1 MTLILGTKNQGK
13 LEFALSQFKLDSS
26 FVQDGK
32 DMSLNNFSDI
42 RVINHLEALIKRL
55 CTDNQ
60 DPILHI
66 EKIVEFNKDA
76 VLICE
81 DLGCIITP
89 YDELEKQVVN
99 KTIAICS
106 RLARQA
112 DSVWRVYQGKGD
124 KIK

>member
-1 MTLILGTKNQGK
+1 MTLILGTKKQGK
-13 LEFALSQFKLDSS
+13 LEFALSQFKIDKDKVLDGG
-26 FVQDGK
+26 Q
-32 DMSLNNFSDI
+32 MSLNNFSNI
-42 RVINHLEALIKRL
+42 YAVNNLEGLIKRL
-55 CTDNQ
+55 CVSGQ

-66 EKIVEFNKDA
+66 EKIVEFNKDI
-76 VLICE
+76 VVICE